1 MLFLFH
7 ISPSP
12 KPTSTNG
19 DGSKKPSP
27 NVEQPKTGDHEKA
40 DASPLG
46 KTEQRLADFKTK
58 IEESQK
64 RAEHVRDNI
73 RGYALDRFIN
83 YIKNYDQILEKK
95 FPGAMKVYRVFM
107 DGVKFF
113 GRDMVQYVKIRSQ
126 MVIQDKAVSSMTRR
140 ELELYYQM
148 PNDIRKVGPIIL
160 ISAIPFAHYVTMP
173 IA

>member
-1 MLFLFH
+1 M
-7 ISPSP
+7 
-12 KPTSTNG
+12 G
-19 DGSKKPSP
+19 R
-27 NVEQPKTGDHEKA
+27 
-40 DASPLG
+40 
-46 KTEQRLADFKTK
+46 TEQRIADIKSR

-83 YIKNYDQILEKK
+83 YLKNYDTILEKK

-113 GRDMVQYVKIRSQ
+113 GRDMVQYVKIRHQ
-126 MVIQDKAVSSMTRR
+126 MLIHDKEITSMTRQ
-140 ELELYYQM
+140 ELELYYKM
-148 PNDIRKVGPIIL
+148 PYNIRKVGPILL